1 MVKKGG
7 VSAEKR
13 VTDRVH
19 PGIFCA
25 HERVSYSTASASAVR
40 ASSSSGSAR

>member
-19 PGIFCA
+19 PEMFSA
-25 HERVSYSTASASAVR
+25 HERVSYSTASAAAVR
-40 ASSSSGSAR
+40 VSSSSGKA